1 MKPVKLAAVVAL
13 LILGIVTLYSSI
25 FVVTEMEY
33 AIVLEFGKEK
43 RIVKDA
49 GLHFKTPFIQNV
61 VKVDKRL
68 REFYGESS
76 DLQTREKENIKV
88 DTWARWRVVDPLR
101 YYKKTKN
108 NERLAQSLLD
118 KRVDGPV
125 KDVIALFEI
134 YEVVRNNQRVLEFQS
149 EELKK
154 SELEKNIL
162 IKEGRGKLEEKIL
175 KLVASKTESDLG
187 IKIERMGIR
196 NINYVRAVIPD
207 IYKRMR
213 AERTQVASKYES
225 EGAGQANEII
235 GKMNKKLA
243 EIHSEGYREAAK
255 IRGEG
260 DAIALKTYAD
270 AFGQDPEFYSFQKSL
285 DLFPTILKKQSR
297 LVLGT
302 QSDLFRYLGT
312 FENVR

>member
-1 MKPVKLAAVVAL
+1 MKPIKLAAIVGLV
-13 LILGIVTLYSSI
+13 ILGIVTFFSSV

-49 GLHFKTPFIQNV
+49 GLHFKMPFIQNV
-61 VKVDKRL
+61 IKVDKRL

-76 DLQTREKENIKV
+76 DLQTREKENIKI

-101 YYKKTKN
+101 YFKKTKN
-108 NERLAQSLLD
+108 NERMAQSLLD
-118 KRVDGPV
+118 KRVDGRV

-134 YEVVRNNQRVLEFQS
+134 YEVVRNTKRRLEFQS
-149 EELKK
+149 EELAK
-154 SELEKNIL
+154 SESEKNIK
-162 IKEGRGKLEEKIL
+162 IAEGRQKLEKRIL
-175 KLVASKTESDLG
+175 ALVASKTEEDLG
-187 IKIERMGIR
+187 IQIEEMGIR

-213 AERTQVASKYES
+213 AERNQVASKYES
-225 EGAGQANEII
+225 EGTGQANEIL
-235 GKMNKKLA
+235 GKMNQQLA
-243 EIHSEGYREAAK
+243 IIHSEGYRAAAM

-260 DAIALKTYAD
+260 DANALKTYAD

-285 DLFPTILKKQSR
+285 NIFPRILRKQSR

-302 QSDLFRYLGT
+302 ESDLFRYLGSYKT
-312 FENVR
+312 VK